1 MVVASIT
8 LTELNQN
15 PSRATRLADHGEVIV
30 MRRGHAAYRITK
42 IESSGDPLDE
52 LVATGLARPSRST
65 APRSARRFP
74 TIPTGTDLGVALDA
88 ERARLDGLV

>member
-1 MVVASIT
+1 MTSLT

-15 PSRATRLADHGEVIV
+15 PSRATRLADQGEVIV

-74 TIPTGTDLGVALDA
+74 TIPTEIDLGAAVDA

>member
-1 MVVASIT
+1 MTLIT

-30 MRRGHAAYRITK
+30 MRRGHAADPITRM
-42 IESSGDPLDE
+42 ESSGDPLDE

-65 APRSARRFP
+65 APRSFRRFP
-74 TIPTGTDLGVALDA
+74 TIPTGIDLGATLDA

>member
-1 MVVASIT
+1 MTSIT

-52 LVATGLARPSRST
+52 LGGHRASPGLRAAPLPRST
-65 APRSARRFP
+65 RRFP
-74 TIPTGTDLGVALDA
+74 TIAPGIDLGAALDA
-88 ERARLDGLV
+88 ERARRDGLI

>member
-1 MVVASIT
+1 MATIT

-42 IESSGDPLDE
+42 IEDSRDPLDD
-52 LVATGLARPSRST
+52 LIASGLARPARST
-65 APRSARRFP
+65 TPRSARRFR
-74 TIPTGTDLGVALDA
+74 TLKTGVDLGAALDA
-88 ERARLDGLV
+88 ERARLDDLT

>member
-1 MVVASIT
+1 VAVTSIT

-30 MRRGHAAYRITK
+30 MRRGRAAYRITR

-52 LVATGLARPSRST
+52 MVATGLARPACST
-65 APRSARRFP
+65 APRSVRRFP
-74 TIPTGTDLGVALDA
+74 TIPTEIDLGAALDA
-88 ERARLDGLV
+88 ERARLDGLI

>member
-1 MVVASIT
+1 MTSIT

-15 PSRATRLADHGEVIV
+15 PSRATRLADRGEVIV
-30 MRRGHAAYRITK
+30 MRRGRAAYRITK

-74 TIPTGTDLGVALDA
+74 TVAGIDLGAALDA
-88 ERARLDGLV
+88 ERARLDGLI

>member
-1 MVVASIT
+1 MASIT

-30 MRRGHAAYRITK
+30 MRRGHPAYRITK

-52 LVATGLARPSRST
+52 LVATELARPSHNT
-65 APRSARRFP
+65 VPRSARRFP
-74 TIPTGTDLGVALDA
+74 TIATGTDFGAALDTK
-88 ERARLDGLV
+88 RARFDGLI

>member
-1 MVVASIT
+1 MTSIT

-15 PSRATRLADHGEVIV
+15 PSRATRLADQGEVIV

-52 LVATGLARPSRST
+52 LVASGLARPSRST
-65 APRSARRFP
+65 ARRSVRRFP
-74 TIPTGTDLGVALDA
+74 TISTDIDLGAALDT
-88 ERARLDGLV
+88 ERARLDDLS

>member
-1 MVVASIT
+1 MTSIT

-15 PSRATRLADHGEVIV
+15 PSRATRLADP
-30 MRRGHAAYRITK
+30 AYRITK

-65 APRSARRFP
+65 VPRSARRFP
-74 TIPTGTDLGVALDA
+74 TIATGTDLGAALDA
-88 ERARLDGLV
+88 ERARFDGLI

>member
-1 MVVASIT
+1 MTSIT

-52 LVATGLARPSRST
+52 LLATGLARPARST
-65 APRSARRFP
+65 EPRSTRRFP
-74 TIPTGTDLGVALDA
+74 TSATAIDLGAALDA

>member
-1 MVVASIT
+1 MTSIT

-15 PSRATRLADHGEVIV
+15 PSRATRLADQGEVIV
-30 MRRGHAAYRITK
+30 MRRGRAAYRITR

-52 LVATGLARPSRST
+52 LVDTGLARPSRST

-74 TIPTGTDLGVALDA
+74 TLPTEIDLGTALDA
-88 ERARLDGLV
+88 ERARLDGLI

>member
-1 MVVASIT
+1 MTSIT

-52 LVATGLARPSRST
+52 DEEEGPDATNEPTRPG
-65 APRSARRFP
+65 APRPPRQRRRR
-74 TIPTGTDLGVALDA
+74 GKRD
-88 ERARLDGLV
+88 R

>member
-1 MVVASIT
+1 VTSIT

-52 LVATGLARPSRST
+52 LLASGLARPARSI

-74 TIPTGTDLGVALDA
+74 TITDVDLGAALDA
-88 ERARLDGLV
+88 ERARFDGLV

>member
-1 MVVASIT
+1 MTSIT

-52 LVATGLARPSRST
+52 LVATGLARPARST
-65 APRSARRFP
+65 APRTVRRFR
-74 TIPTGTDLGVALDA
+74 TLSTETDLGAALDA
-88 ERARLDGLV
+88 ERARFDGLA